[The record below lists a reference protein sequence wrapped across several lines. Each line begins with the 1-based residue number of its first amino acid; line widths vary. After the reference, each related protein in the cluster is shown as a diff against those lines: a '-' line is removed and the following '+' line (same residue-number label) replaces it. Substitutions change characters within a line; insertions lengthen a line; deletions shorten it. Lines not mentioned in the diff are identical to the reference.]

1 MARSFGQRK
10 LWQFVKGFV
19 GRQNRCRT
27 LAYQG
32 ATKALLNAYYGR
44 KLKKRDMRS
53 LWIQRVNAGS
63 REYGLKY
70 SVLQGA
76 LREDNL
82 ALNRKSLSEL
92 AMNEPFSFKAIVDRV
107 KEIRGIA

>member
-10 LWQFVKGFV
+10 LWGFVKGFV
-19 GRQNRCRT
+19 GRQNRCRL

-53 LWIQRVNAGS
+53 LWIQRINAAC
-63 REYGLKY
+63 REQELKY
-70 SVLQGA
+70 NHLVCG
-76 LREDNL
+76 LRQDNIT
-82 ALNRKSLSEL
+82 LNRKSLSEL
-92 AMNEPFSFKAIVDRV
+92 AIHEPYSFKAIVERV
-107 KEIRGIA
+107 KEMRGLV